1 MSVIN
6 TNVKALGASASL
18 SKVEKSL
25 SQAME
30 RLSTG
35 QRINSAKDDAAG
47 LAITNRM
54 TAQIRG
60 YAVAIRNANDG
71 LSMAQTAEGAMSQVS
86 SMLQRMRELSVQ
98 AATGTMSAADRKSL
112 QEEVSQLNSEID
124 NIATKTNHNNIKL
137 LDGSAGEIQ
146 LQTGVF
152 ATDNMKIG
160 FGSVQTKDI
169 GIGNKPSV
177 TSNSVSAT
185 KFSAGD
191 LLINGVSIG
200 ESVAE
205 DDLVSS
211 HFASASAIAKA
222 AAINRE
228 SAKTG
233 VIATVGETIAYGSKM
248 SVLGSGASQT
258 GTIKINGIE
267 TASFTLAEN
276 ATTEANRKAVA
287 LAINEISSQTGVVA
301 TNTTDDN
308 QGIVLT
314 ASDGRNI
321 WIKLGGNFTTNG
333 TGIALNNTGKDID
346 GVTGVDLADG
356 TEGLWVGNYSL
367 TNYNGKQIEI
377 GTAEGNTLDNL
388 AQAGL
393 AAGSYATG
401 SAQTVTARREYVA
414 GDDADLGT
422 ASSPLRQLQGDTL
435 IINDVAI
442 DASSAGDDNASF
454 VGKTDVYEGSSR
466 ASSAIAIAAAI
477 NRKSSITGVSA
488 AAEPNVIYGTGFEG
502 YTAGNMSIYINGVAV
517 TEDQSLGTLDSVIS
531 AINAK
536 QGSTGVTAQQY
547 GEGLKLVA
555 SDGRNISI
563 AVKTDADD
571 AAVSAKAIGLQGQT
585 IGKADDGSD
594 AVTYFSSVRLISD
607 KEFTVKSGSE
617 GNNETDSNFDALGFK
632 RGTFGGSDNGL
643 KVGSV
648 DISTASGATAAIYAL
663 DAAIESVSA
672 MQSKAGAYQNR
683 LEAVVSNLTES
694 NQNMSAARSR
704 ILDTDY
710 ATETTNLAKSQIIQQ
725 AATAMLAQAN
735 QSAQTVLALLK

>member
-6 TNVKALGASASL
+6 TNVKALSAGASL

-86 SMLQRMRELSVQ
+86 SMLQRMRELAVQ
-98 AATGTMSAADRKSL
+98 AATGTMSTADRKSL
-112 QEEVSQLNSEID
+112 QEEVAQLNSEID

-160 FGSVQTKDI
+160 FSSVQTKDI
-169 GIGNKPSV
+169 GIGNKPSI
-177 TSNSVSAT
+177 TSNAVSAT

-205 DDLVSS
+205 DDNLSTN
-211 HFASASAIAKA
+211 FANASAISKV

-233 VIATVGETIAYGSKM
+233 VVATVGETIAYGSKM
-248 SVLGSGASQT
+248 EVLGTAQT
-258 GTIKINGIE
+258 GTIIINGIE
-267 TASFTLAEN
+267 TASFTLAAN

-314 ASDGRNI
+314 AQDGRNI
-321 WIKLGGNFTTNG
+321 YIDLVGDFTNDG
-333 TGIALNNTGKDID
+333 ATGLALDNVGQTID
-346 GVTGVDLADG
+346 GVTLDATQGV
-356 TEGLWVGNYSL
+356 WIGNYSL
-367 TNYNGKQIEI
+367 TNYNGKDIEI
-377 GTAEGNTLDNL
+377 STAEGNTLTNL
-388 AQAGL
+388 EQAGL
-393 AAGSYATG
+393 AAGTYNTG
-401 SAQTVTARREYVA
+401 NAQTVTARRSSVDA
-414 GDDADLGT
+414 AADLK
-422 ASSPLRQLQGDTL
+422 QLQGDTL

-454 VGKTDVYEGSSR
+454 VGSTGDYEGSSR

-488 AAEPNVIYGTGFEG
+488 IAEPNVIYGQGFDS
-502 YTAGNMSIYINGVAV
+502 TDAIQTISINGVEIDAG
-517 TEDQSLGTLDSVIS
+517 TGLSTLDAVIQ

-536 QGSTGVTAQQY
+536 QGSTGVTASQY

-555 SDGRNISI
+555 QDGRNISI
-563 AVKTDADD
+563 SVLTDSGTMAD
-571 AAVSAKAIGLQGQT
+571 AAKAVGLEGVT
-585 IGKADDGSD
+585 LGVAGDGTD
-594 AVTYFSSVRLISD
+594 AVTHYASVKLVSD

-617 GNNETDSNFDALGFK
+617 GNNETASNFDALGFK

-648 DISTASGATAAIYAL
+648 DISSASGATAAIYAL
-663 DAAIESVSA
+663 DAAIETVSA
-672 MQSKAGAYQNR
+672 MQSRAGAYQNR

>member
-6 TNVKALGASASL
+6 TNVKALGASAAL
-18 SKVEKSL
+18 GKVEKSL

-112 QEEVSQLNSEID
+112 QEEVAQLNSEID

-169 GIGNKPSV
+169 GIGNKPSI
-177 TSNSVSAT
+177 TSNGVSAE
-185 KFSAGD
+185 KFTAGD

-205 DDLVSS
+205 DDKLSTN
-211 HFASASAIAKA
+211 FANASAISKV

-228 SAKTG
+228 TSKTG
-233 VIATVGETIAYGSKM
+233 VIATVGETIAYGSRM
-248 SVLGSGASQT
+248 EVLGTAQT
-258 GTIKINGIE
+258 GTITINGIE
-267 TASFTLAEN
+267 SASFTLAED

-287 LAINEISSQTGVVA
+287 LAINEIAAQTGVVA

-314 ASDGRNI
+314 AEDGRNI
-321 WIKLGGNFTTNG
+321 YIELGGDFTTVG
-333 TGIALNNTGKDID
+333 TGLALDHSGETID
-346 GVTGVDLADG
+346 GVTLTTDQGV
-356 TEGLWVGNYSL
+356 WIGNYSL
-367 TNYNGKQIEI
+367 TNYNGKEIEI

-388 AQAGL
+388 EQAGL
-393 AAGSYATG
+393 AAGTYSTG
-401 SAQTVTARREYVA
+401 NAQTVTARRASVN
-414 GDDADLGT
+414 DADDLK
-422 ASSPLRQLQGDTL
+422 QLQGDSL

-454 VGKTDVYEGSSR
+454 VGDAVAGNFEGSSR

-488 AAEPNVIYGTGFEG
+488 VAEPNVIYGKGFDATDPIE
-502 YTAGNMSIYINGVAV
+502 TISINGVEIDAG
-517 TEDQSLGTLDSVIS
+517 TGLSTLDAVIQ
-531 AINAK
+531 AINSK
-536 QGSTGVTAQQY
+536 QGATGVTASQY
-547 GEGLKLVA
+547 GEGLRLVA
-555 SDGRNISI
+555 NDGRNISI
-563 AVKTDADD
+563 SVLTDSGTMAD
-571 AAVSAKAIGLQGQT
+571 AAKAIGLEGVSV
-585 IGKADDGSD
+585 GVAGDGTD
-594 AVTYFSSVRLISD
+594 AYTYYASVRLVSD

-617 GNNETDSNFDALGFK
+617 GNNETESNFDALGFK

-648 DISTASGATAAIYAL
+648 DISSASGATAAIYAL
-663 DAAIESVSA
+663 DAAIETVSA
-672 MQSKAGAYQNR
+672 MQSRAGAYQNR

>member
-86 SMLQRMRELSVQ
+86 SMLQRMRELAVQ

-112 QEEVSQLNSEID
+112 QEEVAQLNSEID

-160 FGSVQTKDI
+160 FSSVQTKDI
-169 GIGNKPSV
+169 GIGNKPSI
-177 TSNSVSAT
+177 TSNGVSAE
-185 KFSAGD
+185 KFAAGD

-205 DDLVSS
+205 DDKLSTNFVN
-211 HFASASAIAKA
+211 ASAIAKA

-233 VIATVGETIAYGSKM
+233 VVATVGETIAYGSRM
-248 SVLGSGASQT
+248 EILGAAQT
-258 GTIKINGIE
+258 GTISINGIA
-267 TASFTLAEN
+267 TASFTLAAD
-276 ATTEANRKAVA
+276 ATTEANRKSVA

-301 TNTTDDN
+301 SNTADDN

-314 ASDGRNI
+314 AADGRNI
-321 WIKLGGNFTTNG
+321 YIELDGLTTEG
-333 TGIALNNTGKDID
+333 TGLALNNTGETIG
-346 GVTGVDLADG
+346 GVTLTDGEQGV
-356 TEGLWVGNYSL
+356 WIGNYSL
-367 TNYNGKQIEI
+367 TNYNGSPIEI

-388 AQAGL
+388 SQAGL
-393 AAGSYATG
+393 AAGSYGTG
-401 SAQTVTARREYVA
+401 SAQSVTARRDYVA
-414 GDDADLGT
+414 GNDAKFIDGDAT
-422 ASSPLRQLQGDTL
+422 TSPLRQLQGDTL

-454 VGKTDVYEGSSR
+454 VGSVGVFEGSSR

-488 AAEPNVIYGTGFEG
+488 IAEPNVIYGTGFEG
-502 YTAGNMSIYINGVAV
+502 YTAGTMSIFINGVAV
-517 TEDQSLGTLDSVIS
+517 AENQSLGTLDSVIS

-536 QGSTGVTAQQY
+536 QGSTGVVAQQY

-555 SDGRNISI
+555 ADGRNISVS
-563 AVKTDADD
+563 VKTDDND
-571 AAVSAKAIGLQGQT
+571 AEVSAKAIGLQDQI
-585 IGKADDGSD
+585 IGKEDDGSD
-594 AVTYFSSVRLISD
+594 AVTYFASVRLISD
-607 KEFTVKSGSE
+607 KEFSVKSGSE
-617 GNNETDSNFDALGFK
+617 GNNESDSNFDALGFK

-648 DISTASGATAAIYAL
+648 NISTASGATAAIYAL
-663 DAAIESVSA
+663 DAAIETVSA
-672 MQSKAGAYQNR
+672 MQSRAGAYQNR